1 MKFYRLAALTT
12 AGILCFG
19 LLAGCGT
26 SHMSESELDLE
37 SVDSSWQQLSTPT
50 PSPKTDTV
58 MPELEQSKTADG
70 GKDVTDDYKN
80 SFVGTWDDAEGL
92 DIYEFKSNENLVITT
107 GNADANYTYW
117 FEDNGKQV
125 LLYIYENGQEEATA
139 YSFTLSGSNLTLYD
153 TVSGNAVEQLVKRA
167 TIAAPTATATPM
179 PLPAPATQVPT
190 ATPTPTPAPT
200 PTPTPVSTPSSSP
213 IPSAAPS
220 PSPTPTPE
228 PELPEMVKKAL
239 PAVECAL
246 DVVMDGTAFDRSD
259 AKSFWNVMARY
270 LSRTNDS
277 SDDGTFTV
285 TREQVLTAAK
295 SVFSGLTELPDLPE
309 NSGIVTLV
317 PSEEEG
323 SEDQYQLL
331 WGATGGHDLE
341 VLNYDGN
348 SVVEVQVDGDKTYEI
363 TMDDSGAIVAVKE
376 A

>member
-1 MKFYRLAALTT
+1 MKSYRLAALTT
-12 AGILCFG
+12 AGVLCFG

-26 SHMSESELDLE
+26 SHLSESESELE

-50 PSPKTDTV
+50 PTPKTDTV
-58 MPELEQSKTADG
+58 MPELDQNKTADG

-80 SFVGTWDDAEGL
+80 SIVGTWDDAEGF

-107 GNADANYTYW
+107 GKAVTNYTYW

-125 LLYIYENGQEEATA
+125 LLYIFENGQEEATT

-153 TVSGNAVEQLVKRA
+153 TVSGNAVEQLVKRVN
-167 TIAAPTATATPM
+167 ISAPTATATQKPSA
-179 PLPAPATQVPT
+179 APATQAPT
-190 ATPTPTPAPT
+190 AAPT
-200 PTPTPVSTPSSSP
+200 PTPTPSPSPTPS
-213 IPSAAPS
+213 AEPS
-220 PSPTPTPE
+220 PSPSLSPTPE
-228 PELPEMVKKAL
+228 PELPETVKKAL

-246 DVVMDGTAFDRSD
+246 DVVLDGTAFDGSD

-277 SDDGTFTV
+277 GDDGTFTV
-285 TREQVLTAAK
+285 TKEQVLTAAK
-295 SVFSGLTELPDLPE
+295 TVFSEIKELPELPE
-309 NSGIVTLV
+309 NAGVVTLV

-323 SEDQYQLL
+323 GEDQYRLL

-348 SVVEVQVDGDKTYEI
+348 SVMEVQVDGDKTYEI
-363 TMDDSGAIVAVKE
+363 TLDDSGAIVSVKE
-376 A
+376 V